1 MMHLTPDERDARN
14 AAIKAEYFD
23 NDISMAKLAAKHGIS
38 REAIHGIVHEHA
50 TIQRRRYKRDVPPG
64 SGDGR
69 RCAAG
74 SKCANDHDG
83 YGALLIRRD
92 NERMCDYRERAHC
105 GSECRPGTPNH
116 AHVDKKPRQIA
127 EWPEGMARSKPF
139 ADAEVAPMTYARA
152 PRPDQVGFSATGNA
166 ALRCVGG

>member
-1 MMHLTPDERDARN
+1 MQHLTPNERDARN

-50 TIQRRRYKRDVPPG
+50 TIQRRPYKRDVPPG

-69 RCAAG
+69 CCAAG
-74 SKCANDHDG
+74 PKCAHDPEG
-83 YGALLIRRD
+83 IGAPLIRRE
-92 NERMCDYRERAHC
+92 NERMCDYRERMHC

-116 AHVDKKPRQIA
+116 AHVDRKPRQIA
-127 EWPEGMARSKPF
+127 EWPPGMTF
-139 ADAEVAPMTYARA
+139 ADAEVAPVTYARA
-152 PRPDQVGFSATGNA
+152 PQPDQVGFSATGNA

>member
-1 MMHLTPDERDARN
+1 MQHLTPNERDARN
-14 AAIKAEYFD
+14 AAIKAEYD
-23 NDISMAKLAAKHGIS
+23 ETDHSARHICDKYRIGSKTLY
-38 REAIHGIVHEHA
+38 RIVDGGVRIPRIRQIA
-50 TIQRRRYKRDVPPG
+50 FG
-64 SGDGR
+64 AGDGR

-74 SKCANDHDG
+74 KKCVNDPDG
-83 YGALLIRRD
+83 TGAPLIRRD
-92 NERMCDYRERAHC
+92 NERMCDFRERMHC
-105 GSECRPGTPNH
+105 SSRCRPGAPTHP
-116 AHVDKKPRQIA
+116 HVDKKPRQIA

>member
-1 MMHLTPDERDARN
+1 MNPPL
-14 AAIKAEYFD
+14 IKRHRFENRIPFGA
-23 NDISMAKLAAKHGIS
+23 
-38 REAIHGIVHEHA
+38 
-50 TIQRRRYKRDVPPG
+50 
-64 SGDGR
+64 GDGR

-83 YGALLIRRD
+83 LGAPLIRRD

-105 GSECRPGTPNH
+105 GSECRPGAPNH

-127 EWPEGMARSKPF
+127 EWPPGMAF
-139 ADAEVAPMTYARA
+139 ADAEVAPVTYARA